1 MEQMDYAQQQMGNV
15 SREMEMI
22 RKNQME
28 ILEMK
33 DTVPGLKNTFN
44 GLLSKP
50 DTAKERII

>member
-1 MEQMDYAQQQMGNV
+1 MGNV

-33 DTVPGLKNTFN
+33 DTVPELKNTFN
-44 GLLSKP
+44 GLISKP